1 MHFYCVSILVCNSE
15 FIRSTMT
22 MKNVTRVIAESLMMH
37 SSVRTWTLNGVCLII
52 IFIKFHSASFLLST
66 LIFCYHVPWPGFS
79 SPPEYIGVVAP
90 PQQYSSSASSIPLF
104 PSSATP
110 PQFEDLPPFPEVH
123 PYVSRAKCLAIEVMN
138 HPSNEASEQN
148 VNAASRGQWRVTP
161 RSRCHRY
168 SKALLC
174 RPTLICN
181 CIPL

>member
-79 SPPEYIGVVAP
+79 SPPEYIGGG
-90 PQQYSSSASSIPLF
+90 SSTTILVLCLLNSSISLLSNSTSVRRSTAVSRSTPVCIEGEVSCDWGDE
-104 PSSATP
+104 PSLKWG
-110 PQFEDLPPFPEVH
+110 E
-123 PYVSRAKCLAIEVMN
+123 RAKCKCGIERTMAGN
-138 HPSNEASEQN
+138 P
-148 VNAASRGQWRVTP
+148 
-161 RSRCHRY
+161 
-168 SKALLC
+168 
-174 RPTLICN
+174 
-181 CIPL
+181 